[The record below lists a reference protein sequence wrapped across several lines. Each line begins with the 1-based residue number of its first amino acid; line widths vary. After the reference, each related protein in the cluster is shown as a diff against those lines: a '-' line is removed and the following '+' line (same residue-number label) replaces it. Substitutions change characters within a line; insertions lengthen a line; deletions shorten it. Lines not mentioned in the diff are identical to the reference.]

1 MPARFHKICQT
12 LLAIVSANEL
22 NEPYKMCAKRID
34 WIFEINKKK
43 MKFMTDFCATLSLY
57 RHDKNICC
65 GSNEI

>member
-34 WIFEINKKK
+34 LIFEINKKK
-43 MKFMTDFCATLSLY
+43 MKFMTDFCAT
-57 RHDKNICC
+57 
-65 GSNEI
+65 